1 VREATRALTG
11 KDPLESDVRTEEAL
25 RECALQIV
33 DDIAIQ
39 LIRVGLNDQ
48 AVSSLRVGSAAD
60 SASAAQELSA
70 SLQASATRLS
80 ELSAAHNTVKI
91 QTLLEEER
99 ARLTEACST
108 DAWIA
113 DFPGR
118 NVLKRYVRDH
128 VKVKYE
134 AFVNIV
140 LDRMAEA
147 NFQPPGMKRVLD
159 EILDA

>member
-1 VREATRALTG
+1 
-11 KDPLESDVRTEEAL
+11 
-25 RECALQIV
+25 
-33 DDIAIQ
+33 
-39 LIRVGLNDQ
+39 
-48 AVSSLRVGSAAD
+48 
-60 SASAAQELSA
+60 
-70 SLQASATRLS
+70 S

-147 NFQPPGMKRVLD
+147 NFQGSSQSRV
-159 EILDA
+159 